1 MRKAAPTEHFVLA
14 RNHVVAAVQLPT
26 PTNAFEDAVKSARN
40 AYVRLTDAETMA
52 CHQDAREGTPR
63 QQKRA
68 RELLVRN
75 AMPLLLVSARD
86 FAWRFG
92 GWLEA
97 FDAGL
102 HLLNLALPRTELL
115 ENGRVKRSG
124 WNPHLNGARWLF
136 WVEKTLAA
144 ELPKMAERLV
154 DDKRASGA
162 PAAIAAGR
170 SRLLTTY
177 GNDLGLHDEFHV
189 ALSDWACSRFTAVL
203 PKGRKNVT
211 PKRGHGRYT
220 VRFVH
225 ASGQEFFRDL
235 APAVGL
241 KTALF
246 SLRTNITAS
255 LVARAVRANA
265 RVTLAKPG
273 VADRTRQQALALS
286 EVTALWVER
295 NSKSLRLDALVGE
308 DQNERLQDIIAAPEP
323 AQAHVFQAPLHQ
335 ADRARALS
343 AYRRYGAVHGPI
355 LMALPVRQLLP
366 VYRQRVRDAQV
377 RTYFRTRC
385 AQWGVPATQ
394 DVIACARTA
403 AQLSGV
409 SLSASALELR
419 TALAPV
425 QAALSGGLHENRV
438 SVLGSALATA
448 LQGQALAPRITDSEG
463 IRIAR
468 ALRQAY
474 PTIAP
479 RISLVT
485 ALLLGRKLDKT
496 GKADRTFIAACVQ
509 ADVRV
514 KLADQAFALLKDV
527 PVTTRKGQRVRVG
540 GGSKYMRPDQL
551 TLERHAVSA
560 GSRADAARQTFLT
573 LQAELHPD
581 SSPAQ
586 RQHVALA
593 ERVSDTL
600 TAAAEQLED
609 AATHL
614 TFGPAL
620 EALLAVDSVL
630 DDHLALQDP
639 EAWWAC
645 AWWAKPLRNSVQVH
659 KAQIYGAWAPV
670 ARCLLRTTV
679 KGLPDVAVPF

>member
-68 RELLVRN
+68 WELLVRN
-75 AMPLLLVSARD
+75 TMPLLLVSARD

-115 ENGRVKRSG
+115 ENGRIKRSG

-177 GNDLGLHDEFHV
+177 GNDLGLHDEFHS
-189 ALSDWACSRFTAVL
+189 ALSDWAGPRVTALL

-220 VRFVH
+220 VRFVQ
-225 ASGQEFFRDL
+225 ASGLGFYRT
-235 APAVGL
+235 PTTL
-241 KTALF
+241 KTAYCT
-246 SLRTNITAS
+246 LRTNITAS

-273 VADRTRQQALALS
+273 LADRTRQQALALS

-323 AQAHVFQAPLHQ
+323 AQAPVYQAPLHQ

-343 AYRRYGAVHGPI
+343 AYRRYGAVYGPI
-355 LMALPVRQLLP
+355 LLALPVRQLLP
-366 VYRQRVRDAQV
+366 VYRQRVRDAQI
-377 RTYFRTRC
+377 RAYFRARC

-394 DVIACARTA
+394 DVIACARMA

-409 SLSASALELR
+409 SLKASALELR
-419 TALAPV
+419 TTLAPV
-425 QAALSGGLHENRV
+425 QAALSGGLHENRI
-438 SVLGSALATA
+438 SVLGSALANA

-463 IRIAR
+463 VRIAR

-474 PTIAP
+474 PIIAP

-485 ALLLGRKLDKT
+485 AILLGRKLDQT

-514 KLADQAFALLKDV
+514 KLADEAFALLKDV
-527 PVTTRKGQRVRVG
+527 PVTTRKGQRVRVQ
-540 GGSKYMRPDQL
+540 GGSKYVRPDQL

-560 GSRADAARQTFLT
+560 GSWADVARQTFLT
-573 LQAELHPD
+573 LQADLHAD

-600 TAAAEQLED
+600 TWAAEQLED

-614 TFGPAL
+614 AFGPAL

-639 EAWWAC
+639 EAWWAA

>member
-14 RNHVVAAVQLPT
+14 RNHVVEAVQLPI

-75 AMPLLLVSARD
+75 AMPLLLISARD

-97 FDAGL
+97 LDAAL

-115 ENGRVKRSG
+115 ENGRIKRSG

-177 GNDLGLHDEFHV
+177 GNDLGLHDEFQS
-189 ALSDWACSRFTAVL
+189 AMSDWACSRFTTVL

-220 VRFVH
+220 VRFVQ
-225 ASGQEFFRDL
+225 ASGPGFFRDL
-235 APAVGL
+235 TSAFAL
-241 KTALF
+241 KTAYF
-246 SLRTNITAS
+246 TLRTNITAS
-255 LVARAVRANA
+255 LVARAVRTNA

-273 VADRTRQQALALS
+273 LAERTRQQAFALS

-323 AQAHVFQAPLHQ
+323 TQAPVFQAPLHQ

-343 AYRRYGAVHGPI
+343 AYRRYGAVYGPI
-355 LMALPVRQLLP
+355 LLALPVRQLLP

-377 RTYFRTRC
+377 RAYFRARC

-403 AQLSGV
+403 AHLSGV
-409 SLSASALELR
+409 SLSASAAELR

-438 SVLGSALATA
+438 SVLGSALANA

-463 IRIAR
+463 IRVAR
-468 ALRQAY
+468 ELRQAY
-474 PTIAP
+474 PSIAP

-485 ALLLGRKLDKT
+485 AILLGRKLDKT
-496 GKADRTFIAACVQ
+496 GKADQTFIAACVQ

-514 KLADQAFALLKDV
+514 KLADQAFALLRDV
-527 PVTTRKGQRVRVG
+527 PVTTRKGQRVRVA
-540 GGSKYMRPDQL
+540 GGSKYVRPDQL

-573 LQAELHPD
+573 LQAKLHVD

-586 RQHVALA
+586 LQQVALA

-600 TAAAEQLED
+600 TAAAEQLEE
-609 AATHL
+609 AATRL

-639 EAWWAC
+639 GAWWAA

-670 ARCLLRTTV
+670 ARCVLRTAV
-679 KGLPDVAVPF
+679 KGLPDMAVPF